1 MSSSIV
7 FPMSSVSPLLTAS
20 VKRLAVALLVA
31 SWSVDIWLSSG
42 RSEIRMATKDR
53 TCRPIAWVLIL
64 AGGHLLYWA
73 SRQGHR
79 SSSRRP
85 HERCEVADWPEV
97 GQLVGV
103 DDRVDACDL
112 TAGDVERHHGDQPL
126 LCIEVE
132 RSWAAVDLD
141 GARRYA
147 LKALAEADP
156 ADERAGDTGAAA
168 QSARQGGDLAAAVAG
183 QVHVVGEQ
191 RLEPSEIA
199 LLGGLK
205 EPSCQPVAL
214 HARRLEAG
222 PALLDVASGAGGELA
237 HVIVTLADD
246 RRDLRIPIV
255 EDIVKHQ
262 HSPLLGRKA
271 LEQHQHR
278 QRHRIGYL
286 RVLRRVIVAVG
297 DDRLW
302 QPLADV
308 FFAPGAR
315 GVQRVDRQPGGHGR
329 DEGVRGCDLL
339 AGLERLM
346 HPQQRL

>member
-73 SRQGHR
+73 SRPGHR

-168 QSARQGGDLAAAVAG
+168 QRVRQGGDLAAAVAG
-183 QVHVVGEQ
+183 RLNIVGEQ

-199 LLGGLK
+199 FLGGLK

-214 HARRLEAG
+214 LARRLEAG

-255 EDIVKHQ
+255 EHVVKQQ
-262 HSPLLGRKA
+262 HGSLLRRDA
-271 LEQHQHR
+271 LQQHQQGQR
-278 QRHRIGYL
+278 QRVGRLSVPGRI
-286 RVLRRVIVAVG
+286 IVAVG
-297 DDRLW
+297 DDRLR
-302 QPLADV
+302 QPLADI
-308 FFAPGAR
+308 ALAAGAR
-315 GVQRVDRQPGGHGR
+315 GAQLVDRQPGGHGG
-329 DEGVRGCDLL
+329 DEGARRCDLL

-346 HPQQRL
+346 HPQQR